1 MKKPIILLV
10 VLILSLLCCAAA
22 ADTLTLPAGLSE
34 IGEEAFLGDTSITE
48 VVLPERLEVIGDR
61 AFMDC
66 DNLQAIHIPA
76 SVWSIG
82 QDALPP
88 QALVICEPYSTAENY
103 AIEHGLQYEY
113 EKHYAIGDIWVFE
126 SGEAG
131 IQVTTGDACALRVEI
146 LDGDQETVLLTGIA
160 SCEERVNG
168 GIVSVFFDELPEYFA
183 LRAVLVDGEGS
194 ALCAPVLWLER
205 MDPYREFENKQPGD
219 FSGGR
224 VLDYGEN
231 GFAVFRDDVRE
242 VAGTESGGLYTVQSE
257 EEIYDWDRLYI
268 PSLNAVLIAQNVTDN
283 GDGTYT
289 LSAYGGDEIGLES
302 FFQYVNYHATLDGTS
317 GAAGTEYADSVQS
330 PRGTGEVK
338 RFKKTLTV
346 GSVTAQANMGL
357 TITCNLR
364 YDAALFGDWHM
375 ECDLYTDAD
384 ASLSLTATQ
393 EYSFEREIP
402 LFVGTVPTDIPGL
415 LVTMDLSLPMELY
428 ARAEASAS
436 AQSNSR
442 VGFRYNSDSGYETIR
457 EGDAGWDLSAKAE
470 VGAKIGPKVSLG
482 LSFLRLVTASVS
494 GSVGC
499 EFQAVAEKSLSS
511 HDEVNPDKKHACD
524 LCLDVT
530 VNRFVR
536 VNAGLYALGED
547 ITEANLYEDVAP
559 IFEGYLSVLNDAES
573 PLGGRMTLAAGKC
586 PNYKYRATLRVEDP
600 DAPEAVKQAAIYRRV
615 NQVERARVAQGD
627 APLTAYLYPGS
638 YQAESEHLGATE
650 TLDFEIDQEPLDLLM
665 DFTLIPIDEAHFPD
679 AGFRQFVADNYD
691 TNGDLLLNGWERSRV
706 RTMRLQ
712 SREGDLDWQIHF
724 PAYCTSLEGIQYFTE
739 LNEISFG
746 HIYGVMARIDLSQ
759 NTKLTRA
766 ELWTVGPDGVDV
778 SGCAG
783 LRDLRI
789 LGGGFITELD
799 VSGCPALENLELGH
813 WAGALAGERL
823 HGHYYFEGGNEFLT
837 ALDLSHNPALK
848 SLTVDTCYNMTSLD
862 LSNHPALE
870 EAFLRGC
877 GLTSLNV
884 NGCPALATLNVSY
897 NLFDDL
903 DVTMCPRIRGVN
915 VEGMPGIVLNVSHK
929 YANYLKPESTRVE
942 VWTYLSHPAT
952 VYYADTTYFEYIS
965 SISGEW
971 VSEWTGY

>member
-1 MKKPIILLV
+1 MKKPIFLLV
-10 VLILSLLCCAAA
+10 VLILTLLCCSAA
-22 ADTLTLPAGLSE
+22 ADTLTLPASLTE
-34 IGEEAFLGDTSITE
+34 IEEEAFLGDTSITE

-88 QALVICEPYSTAENY
+88 QALVICEPYSAAENY
-103 AIEHGLQYEY
+103 AIEHSLQYEY
-113 EKHYAIGDIWVFE
+113 EKHYAIGDIWVSE
-126 SGEAG
+126 EGEAF
-131 IQVTTGDACALRVEI
+131 IQVTTGDACTLRVEI
-146 LDGDQETVLLTGIA
+146 LDSDRQTVLFTGTA
-160 SCEERVNG
+160 PCEERLDG
-168 GIVSVFFDELPEYFA
+168 GSVSVLFEGLPEYFA
-183 LRAVLVDGEGS
+183 LRAVLVDGAGS

-205 MDPYREFENKQPGD
+205 LDPYQEFENKQPGD

-268 PSLNAVLIAQNVTDN
+268 PSLNAVVIARNVTDN

-330 PRGTGEVK
+330 PRGTGEVR

-346 GSVTAQANMGL
+346 GSVTAQATMGL

-436 AQSNSR
+436 AQINSR

-511 HDEVNPDKKHACD
+511 HDEVNPDRKHACD

-573 PLGGRMTLAAGKC
+573 PLGGRMTLAAGEC

-600 DAPEAVKQAAIYRRV
+600 DAPEDVKQAAIYRRV
-615 NQVERARVAQGD
+615 NQVERARVGQGD

-679 AGFRQFVADNYD
+679 AGFRDYVAYNYD
-691 TNGDLLLNGWERSRV
+691 LDGDLLLNGWERSRV
-706 RTMRLQ
+706 RTMHMIFP
-712 SREGDLDWQIHF
+712 ENDPDWQIHF
-724 PAYCTSLEGIQYFTE
+724 PAHCTSLEGIRYFTE
-739 LNEISFG
+739 VDN
-746 HIYGVMARIDLSQ
+746 IYFDCWYGGIDRIDLSH
-759 NTKLTRA
+759 NTKLTQA
-766 ELWTVGPDGVDV
+766 ELWFVGPDGVDV
-778 SGCAG
+778 SGCAA
-783 LRDLRI
+783 LRELTI
-789 LGGGFITELD
+789 KGGGVFDSLD
-799 VSGCPALENLELGH
+799 LSGCPALEYLDVDDLENLTE
-813 WAGALAGERL
+813 
-823 HGHYYFEGGNEFLT
+823 
-837 ALDLSHNPALK
+837 LDLSHNHALWF
-848 SLTVDTCYNMTSLD
+848 LRVDSCPNLTSLD
-862 LSNHPALE
+862 LSGHSALE
-870 EAFLRGC
+870 AVNLNGC
-877 GLTSLNV
+877 GLTSLNL
-884 NGCPALATLNVSY
+884 NGCTSLEALAIEYTRLSY
-897 NLFDDL
+897 LDL
-903 DVTMCPRIRGVN
+903 TICPRILTVDIAN
-915 VEGMPGIVLNVSHK
+915 VPGMTLNVSHK
-929 YANYLKPESTRVE
+929 HGLIDIEGRWESVAVGWLADQNQRIYFAEGVA
-942 VWTYLSHPAT
+942 YG
-952 VYYADTTYFEYIS
+952 VYEN
-965 SISGEW
+965 GEW
-971 VSEWTGY
+971 FEHYPWQ

>member
-1 MKKPIILLV
+1 MKKPIFLLV
-10 VLILSLLCCAAA
+10 ILALTLLCCAAV
-22 ADTLTLPAGLSE
+22 ADTLTLPASLTE
-34 IGEEAFLGDTSITE
+34 IEEEAFLGDTSITE
-48 VVLPERLEVIGDR
+48 VVLPERLEVIGNR

-103 AIEHGLQYEY
+103 AVEHSLQYEY
-113 EKHYAIGDIWVFE
+113 EKHYAIGDIWVSE
-126 SGEAG
+126 EGEAF
-131 IQVTTGDACALRVEI
+131 IQVTTGDACTLRVEI
-146 LDGDQETVLLTGIA
+146 LDSDRQTVLFTGTA
-160 SCEERVNG
+160 PCEERMDG
-168 GIVSVFFDELPEYFA
+168 GSVSVLFDELPEYFA
-183 LRAVLVDGEGS
+183 LRAVLVDGAGS

-205 MDPYREFENKQPGD
+205 LDPYQEFENKQPGD

-268 PSLNAVLIAQNVTDN
+268 PDLNAVVIARNVTDN

-346 GSVTAQANMGL
+346 GSVTAQATMGL

-402 LFVGTVPTDIPGL
+402 LFMGTVPTEIPGL

-436 AQSNSR
+436 AQINSR
-442 VGFRYNSDSGYETIR
+442 VGFRYNSDSGYETLR

-511 HDEVNPDKKHACD
+511 HDEVNPDRKHACD
-524 LCLDVT
+524 LCMDVT
-530 VNRFVR
+530 VNRFLR

-547 ITEANLYEDVAP
+547 ITEANLYEDVSP
-559 IFEGYLSVLNDAES
+559 IFEGYLSVLNDEES
-573 PLGGRMTLAAGKC
+573 PLGGRMTLAAGEC

-600 DAPEAVKQAAIYRRV
+600 DDPEAVKQAAIYRRV

-638 YQAESEHLGATE
+638 YQAESDHLGATE
-650 TLDFEIDQEPLDLLM
+650 ILDFEIAEEPLDLLM

-679 AGFRQFVADNYD
+679 ATFRAYVASHYDLDN
-691 TNGDLLLNGWERSRV
+691 DLKLNGWERCRV
-706 RTMRLQ
+706 KRFYPGED
-712 SREGDLDWQIHF
+712 SYSSEGHWFEDFW
-724 PAYCTSLEGIQYFTE
+724 YNCTSFQGIQYFNE
-739 LNEISFG
+739 LQYAVLWGMGEK
-746 HIYGVMARIDLSQ
+746 
-759 NTKLTRA
+759 TKLPVA
-766 ELWTVGPDGVDV
+766 DINAGDVDV
-778 SGCAG
+778 SGCTA
-783 LRDLRI
+783 LKVLYV
-789 LGGGFITELD
+789 GGVPHSVNL
-799 VSGCPALENLELGH
+799 SGCA
-813 WAGALAGERL
+813 
-823 HGHYYFEGGNEFLT
+823 
-837 ALDLSHNPALK
+837 
-848 SLTVDTCYNMTSLD
+848 
-862 LSNHPALE
+862 ALE
-870 EAFLRGC
+870 ELYIIGPQGGYVVEGQPLPGNPYLTQMDLSDAIALKHLTIAFCPNLTQLDLRNNTRLEDVIFEHD
-877 GLTSLNV
+877 GLTYLDLTH
-884 NGCPALATLNVSY
+884 CPNLWLASVPHN
-897 NLFDDL
+897 
-903 DVTMCPRIRGVN
+903 
-915 VEGMPGIVLNVSHK
+915 PGLEVDATHK
-929 YANYLKPESTRVE
+929 YAWGHYMDYDTLYVGIDYGQRAYYKDGMVYVDSEGNYHGPWPE
-942 VWTYLSHPAT
+942 
-952 VYYADTTYFEYIS
+952 EYD
-965 SISGEW
+965 
-971 VSEWTGY
+971 Y

>member
-1 MKKPIILLV
+1 MPNYDLLARQIRELAREEPWYVPFLSNVSALLWDALPDLNWAGFYLMRGGRLVLGPFQGKVACIHIAVGKGVCGTAVAEDRVQRVPDVHRFPGHIACDSASNSEIVLPIHQNGQVIGVLDIDSPLLDRF
-10 VLILSLLCCAAA
+10 SPE
-22 ADTLTLPAGLSE
+22 DEAGLIKVVGE
-34 IGEEAFLGDTSITE
+34 IEEEAFMGDTSITE

-66 DNLQAIHIPA
+66 VNLQAIHIPA

-113 EKHYAIGDIWVFE
+113 EKHYAIGDIWVSE
-126 SGEAG
+126 EGEAF

-146 LDGDQETVLLTGIA
+146 LDSDQETVLLTGTA
-160 SCEERVNG
+160 PCEERVNG

-183 LRAVLVDGEGS
+183 LRAVLEDGEGS

-436 AQSNSR
+436 AQINSR
-442 VGFRYNSDSGYETIR
+442 VGFRYNSDSGYETLR

-470 VGAKIGPKVSLG
+470 LGAKVGPKVSLG

-511 HDEVNPDKKHACD
+511 HD
-524 LCLDVT
+524 
-530 VNRFVR
+530 
-536 VNAGLYALGED
+536 
-547 ITEANLYEDVAP
+547 
-559 IFEGYLSVLNDAES
+559 
-573 PLGGRMTLAAGKC
+573 
-586 PNYKYRATLRVEDP
+586 
-600 DAPEAVKQAAIYRRV
+600 
-615 NQVERARVAQGD
+615 
-627 APLTAYLYPGS
+627 
-638 YQAESEHLGATE
+638 
-650 TLDFEIDQEPLDLLM
+650 
-665 DFTLIPIDEAHFPD
+665 
-679 AGFRQFVADNYD
+679 
-691 TNGDLLLNGWERSRV
+691 
-706 RTMRLQ
+706 
-712 SREGDLDWQIHF
+712 
-724 PAYCTSLEGIQYFTE
+724 
-739 LNEISFG
+739 
-746 HIYGVMARIDLSQ
+746 
-759 NTKLTRA
+759 
-766 ELWTVGPDGVDV
+766 
-778 SGCAG
+778 
-783 LRDLRI
+783 
-789 LGGGFITELD
+789 
-799 VSGCPALENLELGH
+799 
-813 WAGALAGERL
+813 
-823 HGHYYFEGGNEFLT
+823 
-837 ALDLSHNPALK
+837 
-848 SLTVDTCYNMTSLD
+848 
-862 LSNHPALE
+862 
-870 EAFLRGC
+870 
-877 GLTSLNV
+877 
-884 NGCPALATLNVSY
+884 
-897 NLFDDL
+897 
-903 DVTMCPRIRGVN
+903 
-915 VEGMPGIVLNVSHK
+915 
-929 YANYLKPESTRVE
+929 
-942 VWTYLSHPAT
+942 
-952 VYYADTTYFEYIS
+952 
-965 SISGEW
+965 
-971 VSEWTGY
+971 